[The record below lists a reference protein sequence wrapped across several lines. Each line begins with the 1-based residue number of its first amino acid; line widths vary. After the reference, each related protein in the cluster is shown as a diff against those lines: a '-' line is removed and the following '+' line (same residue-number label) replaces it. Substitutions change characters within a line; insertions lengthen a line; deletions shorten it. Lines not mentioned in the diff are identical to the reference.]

1 LAHDLA
7 EIVGLPHVEKQQGA
21 RFVVFEALELA
32 VVQAVGKLLVN
43 EERKASRA
51 PQESV
56 RED

>member
-1 LAHDLA
+1 
-7 EIVGLPHVEKQQGA
+7 VEKQQGA
-21 RFVVFEALELA
+21 RFVVVEALELA